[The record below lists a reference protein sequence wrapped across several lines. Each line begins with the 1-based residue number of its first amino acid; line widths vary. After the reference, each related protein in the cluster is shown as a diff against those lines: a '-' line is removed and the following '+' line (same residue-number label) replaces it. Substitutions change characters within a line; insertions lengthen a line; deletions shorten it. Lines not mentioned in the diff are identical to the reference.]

1 MLFYLP
7 SSPSRFIQSFNRA
20 NLKFEVRQK
29 RLKSCSKDVIE
40 LIHAQYSRLSGI
52 VYCLS
57 RNECDKLAEELTAAG
72 LPAKAY
78 HAGMTDAAR
87 KRVQEAW
94 IQEDNFKVGFFRSQ
108 LSLLAR

>member
-1 MLFYLP
+1 M
-7 SSPSRFIQSFNRA
+7 
-20 NLKFEVRQK
+20 
-29 RLKSCSKDVIE
+29 KSCSRDIIQLIE
-40 LIHAQYSRLSGI
+40 TQFSRLSGI

-57 RNECDKLAEELTAAG
+57 RNECDTLAEELSAAG

-94 IQEDNFKVGFFRSQ
+94 IQEDSFKVRHHHYRC
-108 LSLLAR
+108 LC